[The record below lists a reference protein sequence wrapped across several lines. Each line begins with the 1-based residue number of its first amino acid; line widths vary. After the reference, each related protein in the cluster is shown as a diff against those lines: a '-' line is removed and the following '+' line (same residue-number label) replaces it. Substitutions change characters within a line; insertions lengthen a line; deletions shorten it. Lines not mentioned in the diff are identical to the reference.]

1 MQYVMKMSIFL
12 VTPLVHIGGYN
23 AAADN
28 GSSARAM
35 GDPAVQNLLEQ
46 FKKIYG
52 LSPLKVF
59 SVDYRMYMVGNVLAV
74 GSQGQGQGSSGR
86 R

>member
-1 MQYVMKMSIFL
+1 MKMSIFL
-12 VTPLVHIGGYN
+12 VTPLVHIGGYG

-28 GSSARAM
+28 ATSTRAM
-35 GDPAVQNLLEQ
+35 NDPQVHDLFKQ
-46 FKKIYG
+46 FEEIYG
-52 LSPLKVF
+52 LSPWRVF

-74 GSQGQGQGSSGR
+74 GSQEGSGGR